1 MGIGVF
7 GGTPSCPRCG
17 GGHTARQRCPLDGPT
32 IRDVPPIDEAPPRA
46 PRAYTHAAGAP
57 HRSGLSVAGA
67 WLGGTIGTIVL
78 FSSVVATGVFI
89 AQLTQADEVPAN
101 ALAGALASIVIGGL
115 FGLGLLFLSA
125 RAYAKV
131 ISALLAVGF
140 VTAGFLMMVF
150 APVARQMNT
159 PELAEYRAF
168 EALLSFGAAT
178 LAAGIVL
185 SVLCVR
191 WALRPAALARIHAW
205 SRMSA
210 TIYGVLQGMA
220 GLGLMLGMLA
230 LIDSSSGADQ
240 EGVAVQA
247 IALTVIC
254 ALSLAPGVLLTFH
267 GISSMMGEGSNEFRP
282 PIAVRWLLIWGL
294 VLLGGGWAMRLDPPA
309 AWPMPV
315 LHVLAA
321 ALPGVVLVSLAAR
334 GSARRGRPVRGL
346 TWRQVTLAAGIAISL
361 GSMIAIYVESIGD
374 LAAVVLMLVH
384 HGAFETDVWDT
395 LGESNDIL
403 SRNEQFVANL
413 IAAAMVAPLIEEF
426 AKGLGV
432 RIMMRRW
439 NTPSQAMVLGAAAGA
454 GFGFLEA
461 LLYGV
466 GGVVDHHETRWWLMM
481 LLRGG
486 STSLHVFNTSLVG
499 LAWWHWSFGKK
510 PRTGWLLFGTA
521 VLMHAA
527 WNGLLV
533 TLTSRIFGLETLS
546 EHAIEVAAYIIV
558 SGVALLLVGAI
569 PAIARRLREPLAP
582 PVEGT
587 ALAGMTPWLGYTAA

>member
-17 GGHTARQRCPLDGPT
+17 GGHTTRQRCPLDGPV
-32 IRDVPPIDEAPPRA
+32 IRDVPQIDEAPPPMPRA
-46 PRAYTHAAGAP
+46 PARSLEGAR
-57 HRSGLSVAGA
+57 RSGLSVAGA
-67 WLGGTIGTIVL
+67 WIGGTIGTIVL
-78 FSSVVATGVFI
+78 ISCLGGAAVFI
-89 AQLTQADEVPAN
+89 SDLTQAGEDHTN
-101 ALAGALASIVIGGL
+101 ALAGALATIVIGAF
-115 FGLGLLFLSA
+115 FGLGLLFVSA

-131 ISALLAVGF
+131 VSALLAVGF

-168 EALLSFGAAT
+168 DALLGFGAAT

-205 SRMSA
+205 SRASA

-220 GLGLMLGMLA
+220 GLGLIFGVLA
-230 LIDSSSGADQ
+230 LINSSSRADQ
-240 EGVAVQA
+240 EGVAVRA
-247 IALTVIC
+247 IALTVVC
-254 ALSLAPGVLLTFH
+254 ALSLVPGVLLTFH

-282 PIAVRWLLIWGL
+282 PVAVRWLLIWGL
-294 VLLGGGWAMRLDPPA
+294 VLLAGGWAMRFDPPA

-334 GSARRGRPVRGL
+334 GSARQGRPVRGL

-361 GSMIAIYVESIGD
+361 GSMMAIYVESIGD

-395 LGESNDIL
+395 LGESSDIL

-413 IAAAMVAPLIEEF
+413 IAAAVVAPLIEEF

-439 NTPSQAMVLGAAAGA
+439 NTPAQAMVLGAAAGA
-454 GFGFLEA
+454 GFGFVEA
-461 LLYGV
+461 LGYGL
-466 GGVVDHHETRWWLMM
+466 GGVVHHHETRWWLMM

-486 STSLHVFNTSLVG
+486 STSLHVFNASLVG

-510 PRTGWLLFGTA
+510 PRTGWLLFGAA

-546 EHAIEVAAYIIV
+546 EHAVEIAAYIMV
-558 SGVALLLVGAI
+558 SWVALMLVGAI
-569 PAIARRLREPLAP
+569 PMIARRLREPLAP

-587 ALAGMTPWLGYTAA
+587 ALAGMTPWLGYTTA